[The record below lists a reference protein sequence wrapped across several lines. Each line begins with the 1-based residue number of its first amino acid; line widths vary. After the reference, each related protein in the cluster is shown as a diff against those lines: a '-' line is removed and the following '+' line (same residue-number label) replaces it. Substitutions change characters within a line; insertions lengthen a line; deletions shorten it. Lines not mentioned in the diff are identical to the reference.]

1 MWGEFLTLLPEDTPD
16 LSGVRVVQP
25 GLILA
30 QARGRRLE
38 PAHALAMALDSL
50 PGAELSDEAA
60 LAFARGEAVPW
71 EGRGYLVAR
80 WRGMP
85 LGWGKASDSLLKNH
99 LPKGLRRANLEKF

>member
-1 MWGEFLTLLPEDTPD
+1 MITVF
-16 LSGVRVVQP
+16 RVFV
-25 GLILA
+25 IDS
-30 QARGRRLE
+30 
-38 PAHALAMALDSL
+38 MALDSL

-85 LGWGKASDSLLKNH
+85 LGWGKASDGLLKNRSP
-99 LPKGLRRANLEKF
+99 LIPEGLQTNRGLRQKRLRM